1 MCQRGQHHQIVP
13 SPPMYFLDSFD
24 MWRGYLSSPPPL
36 LAFPLGIWN
45 AKKRRKTKVYAPPRL
60 RYILRVPKPAPTVLH
75 FPSLCSF
82 SSACTLPRVFPRLQN
97 FPPFIPLPSCA
108 CSPFLPPFPPAL
120 VPPFVQCRASIR
132 FLRIYIQVQRNCV
145 DNRGIVIE
153 RLSWGC
159 NNRLEFVA
167 YISTVERES
176 GNSGCGKKN
185 ERLWLS

>member
-1 MCQRGQHHQIVP
+1 
-13 SPPMYFLDSFD
+13 

-36 LAFPLGIWN
+36 LALTLGIWN
-45 AKKRRKTKVYAPPRL
+45 AKNRRKTKVYPRRV

-82 SSACTLPRVFPRLQN
+82 SSACTLPRVS
-97 FPPFIPLPSCA
+97 PPPSKF
-108 CSPFLPPFPPAL
+108 SPFHPPFPPAL
-120 VPPFVQCRASIR
+120 VPPFVQCRASIQ
-132 FLRIYIQVQRNCV
+132 FLRIYIQVPRNCV
-145 DNRGIVIE
+145 HNRGIVLE

-167 YISTVERES
+167 CISTVETES
-176 GNSGCGKKN
+176 GNSGCDKKK